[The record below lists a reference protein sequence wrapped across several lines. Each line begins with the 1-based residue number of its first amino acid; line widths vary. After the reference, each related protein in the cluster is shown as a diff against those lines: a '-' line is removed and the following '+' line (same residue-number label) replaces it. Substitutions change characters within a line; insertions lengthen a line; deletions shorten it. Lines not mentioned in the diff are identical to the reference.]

1 MDSIPVLS
9 VDLINQLDKEYPD
22 KGPKLTMPD
31 REIWYR
37 VGQRSVVEKLKTILS
52 EQESVATER
61 SLL

>member
-1 MDSIPVLS
+1 
-9 VDLINQLDKEYPD
+9 
-22 KGPKLTMPD
+22 MPD